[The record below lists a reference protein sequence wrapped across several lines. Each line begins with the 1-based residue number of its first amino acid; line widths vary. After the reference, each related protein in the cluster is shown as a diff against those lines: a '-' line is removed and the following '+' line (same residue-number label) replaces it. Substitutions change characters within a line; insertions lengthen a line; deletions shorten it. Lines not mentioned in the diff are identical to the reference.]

1 MYNKLQLYPAKN
13 RNLLSLLPLLLF
25 LLFGA
30 TNTLTGLQIC
40 YTMETRETSA
50 ASTQGV
56 ALEIQDKEERV
67 LNEKDLEPM
76 TPMTTT
82 KEGSVDIELV
92 GNRVADSEKD
102 TSFSGNSG
110 DGVSQGAAGRG
121 EDSSDENADTN
132 RDFSAIQK
140 QIFNQMG
147 AVQNNSRVLYSAT
160 DTNLKLLNIEVN
172 MPETHPNSGLD
183 LNVSSAHAIR
193 TEEDHDRRRREK
205 RKQSNRESAKR
216 SRFRRQQ
223 ECEKLR
229 ETAAMLNGEISELPN
244 ELRRLS
250 EECGK
255 LDEENSSLIDEME
268 KMYGPDAVAD
278 LRAVKVNS
286 SDDGSNSIESKTPSR
301 DNSTSPT
308 PSHRKETSPTPPEP
322 RLFGVSLRPNLADCL
337 HSSKVQ

>member
-1 MYNKLQLYPAKN
+1 
-13 RNLLSLLPLLLF
+13 
-25 LLFGA
+25 
-30 TNTLTGLQIC
+30 
-40 YTMETRETSA
+40 METKESSA
-50 ASTQGV
+50 ASTQV
-56 ALEIQDKEERV
+56 EALEIKDKEESV
-67 LNEKDLEPM
+67 LNEKDSEPM
-76 TPMTTT
+76 TPMITS

-92 GNRVADSEKD
+92 GNRVAESEKE

-110 DGVSQGAAGRG
+110 DGVSQSPAGRG

-132 RDFSAIQK
+132 RDFSVIQK

-147 AVQNNSRVLYSAT
+147 AVQNNSRVLYSGMN
-160 DTNLKLLNIEVN
+160 TNLKLLNIGVN
-172 MPETHPNSGLD
+172 MPETHPNSGMD
-183 LNVSSAHAIR
+183 LNVSSGHAVR

-229 ETAAMLNGEISELPN
+229 ETAEMLNSEISELPN

-255 LDEENSSLIDEME
+255 LDEENSSLINEME

-286 SDDGSNSIESKTPSR
+286 SDDGSNSIESKTPST

-322 RLFGVSLRPNLADCL
+322 RLFGVSLRPNLAGGL
-337 HSSKVQ
+337 YS